1 MRPIPSTEIDLLVIH
16 SISLPPDS
24 FGGTFIE
31 QFFCNQLNHK
41 AHPYFQEISNLR
53 VSAHLLIYRTGEMV
67 QFVPFDRRAWHAGES
82 RYQGR
87 NNCNDFSL
95 GVELE
100 GTDKAPY
107 TDTQYVRLA
116 EVTQSLFGSYP
127 RLVPVRI
134 VGHSDIAPGRKTDP
148 GSSLDW
154 IRYRSL
160 LEVVVRQNVTN
171 W

>member
-1 MRPIPSTEIDLLVIH
+1 
-16 SISLPPDS
+16 
-24 FGGTFIE
+24 
-31 QFFCNQLNHK
+31 
-41 AHPYFQEISNLR
+41 
-53 VSAHLLIYRTGEMV
+53 MV

-148 GSSLDW
+148 GSSFDW